1 MPKQKGPVYFTGTR
15 GDACFYK
22 MDGQYYVRKKSSLS
36 GKRVKHAPSFELTRV
51 YADLLAQASRL
62 AAAVYRPLPKEQ
74 KNLVLYRAMTGEAL
88 RMLKQGVNAEVISAQ
103 LQAYCAPQVV
113 KVKPAERK
121 RVAVTAQATGKTK
134 ARTPRLTDEYGPNAA
149 PLDAVTE
156 KRLTGTARVK
166 ARGGMHVAGMGNIHL
181 AFPKQVR
188 VYITPEGRLEVRLT
202 NRTRMKKEIELVAME

>member
-1 MPKQKGPVYFTGTR
+1 MPKQQGPVYFTGTR

-62 AAAVYRPLPKEQ
+62 AAAVYRLLPKEQ

-88 RMLKQGVNAEVISAQ
+88 RMLKQGVNVEVISAQ
-103 LQAYCAPQVV
+103 LQAYCAPKVV

-121 RVAVTAQATGKTK
+121 RKAVTA
-134 ARTPRLTDEYGPNAA
+134 P
-149 PLDAVTE
+149 
-156 KRLTGTARVK
+156 
-166 ARGGMHVAGMGNIHL
+166 GGMRVAGMGNIHF

-188 VYITPEGRLEVRLT
+188 VYITPEGKLEVRLT
-202 NRTRMKKEIELVAME
+202 NRTKMKKEHERVAME